1 MYHSLYRQI
10 SDYSGLGMRW
20 DWGRVGRGWEGGGS
34 GYKKAKG
41 EQTWLILQISSN
53 LRNLNIIF
61 IRTKAERGFPGSPVT
76 GTLCSQCWGPSL
88 VPD

>member
-10 SDYSGLGMRW
+10 SDYSGLGMGW

-41 EQTWLILQISSN
+41 N
-53 LRNLNIIF
+53 
-61 IRTKAERGFPGSPVT
+61 KPG
-76 GTLCSQCWGPSL
+76 
-88 VPD
+88 

>member
-1 MYHSLYRQI
+1 M
-10 SDYSGLGMRW
+10 
-20 DWGRVGRGWEGGGS
+20 GGG
-34 GYKKAKG
+34 GVYKKAKG

-76 GTLCSQCWGPSL
+76 GTLCSNAGAQVWSL
-88 VPD
+88 IRELDPTCCN